1 MIMATLEVVNDP
13 FFLYGTLPASLTP
26 GNLPSTLPQL
36 THSSYYIR
44 VVNSQLYSSQYH
56 GKGNNEI

>member
-1 MIMATLEVVNDP
+1 MTHFSYMAL
-13 FFLYGTLPASLTP
+13 FLLHLHLVICCPP
-26 GNLPSTLPQL
+26 LPQL